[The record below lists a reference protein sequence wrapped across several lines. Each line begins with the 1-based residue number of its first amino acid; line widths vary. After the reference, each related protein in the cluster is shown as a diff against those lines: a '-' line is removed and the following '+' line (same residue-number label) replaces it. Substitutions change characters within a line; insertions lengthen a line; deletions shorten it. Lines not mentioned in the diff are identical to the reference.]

1 MTAYG
6 SSDVAAQACML
17 RQDQDARFGATAF
30 KSKLGH
36 DHNGE
41 ITIGISPHDHEREE
55 RLLGAKICF
64 CFLLHSPPL
73 PTFNKLLNC
82 SNSHDEQEGQTRYW
96 FVASSQKGTYVMRCL
111 VLINDLSNAPMLA
124 LKKSRL
130 MAAES
135 SLEQPLAHP
144 RSLMS
149 HSLTVVLKGTG
160 VT

>member
-1 MTAYG
+1 MGFPAGQPRMTAYG

-36 DHNGE
+36 DHDGG

-55 RLLGAKICF
+55 WLLGAKICF
-64 CFLLHSPPL
+64 CFLLLSTPL
-73 PTFNKLLNC
+73 SLSTNCNKLLNC
-82 SNSHDEQEGQTRYW
+82 SNSHDELERQTRHW

-111 VLINDLSNAPMLA
+111 VLINDPSNAPMLA

-130 MAAES
+130 KAA
-135 SLEQPLAHP
+135 
-144 RSLMS
+144 
-149 HSLTVVLKGTG
+149 
-160 VT
+160 